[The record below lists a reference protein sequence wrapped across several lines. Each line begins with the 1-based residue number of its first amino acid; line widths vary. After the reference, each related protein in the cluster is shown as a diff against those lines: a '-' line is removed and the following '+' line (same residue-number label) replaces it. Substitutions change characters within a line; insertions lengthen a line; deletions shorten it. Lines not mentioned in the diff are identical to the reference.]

1 MVRLMAV
8 MGLFLKQDEQR
19 SQLQTKIAAD
29 LQERLKTQP
38 IETSDKKPQPAFLDN
53 QVQTS
58 SHAWVWIL
66 LGIVALVGVIVVLR

>member
-1 MVRLMAV
+1 

-19 SQLQTKIAAD
+19 SQLQSKIAAD
-29 LQERLKTQP
+29 LQERLKVESV
-38 IETSDKKPQPAFLDN
+38 ETSDKKPKPAFLDD

-66 LGIVALVGVIVVLR
+66 LGVVALVGLIIILR